1 MKSVKQ
7 FFKSLFQMLH
17 HTSKP
22 HKEDTYRPIYRV
34 AELEQDKEGDYVA
47 VIQLISK
54 NQIFK
59 AKPEDILADD
69 ELTDLFSPRDVRTLT
84 YLGYLG
90 INSPKYK
97 ILAQRLSEKNN
108 SLVFAVKEKGK
119 KQPVIKTASEIATDE
134 NFLASLDQKDAHM
147 VGYTAAQEQTAR
159 EEQQKQDLIKHL
171 KQKANTNG
179 SNHS

>member
-1 MKSVKQ
+1 MKKLKHLLTALIQTVRQ
-7 FFKSLFQMLH
+7 TPRSLKKEESFQ
-17 HTSKP
+17 
-22 HKEDTYRPIYRV
+22 PIYRV

-47 VIQLISK
+47 IIQLISK

-97 ILAQRLSEKNN
+97 ILAQRLSEKDN

-119 KQPVIKTASEIATDE
+119 KEPVLKKASEIANDE
-134 NFLASLDQKDAHM
+134 AFLSSLDQKDAHK
-147 VGYTAAQEQTAR
+147 VGYTAAHEHSANE
-159 EEQQKQDLIKHL
+159 EEQKQALIKGL
-171 KQKANTNG
+171 
-179 SNHS
+179 SNNQSDSDQ

>member
-1 MKSVKQ
+1 MKRLKHLFTTIIQTVRQ
-7 FFKSLFQMLH
+7 APKSA
-17 HTSKP
+17 
-22 HKEDTYRPIYRV
+22 KEDKFQPIYRV

-47 VIQLISK
+47 IIQLISK

-97 ILAQRLSEKNN
+97 ILAQRLSEKDN

-119 KQPVIKTASEIATDE
+119 KEPVLKKASEIANDE
-134 NFLASLDQKDAHM
+134 AFLSSLDQKDAHT
-147 VGYTAAQEQTAR
+147 VGYTAAHEHASK
-159 EEQQKQDLIKHL
+159 EEQQKQALLQRL
-171 KQKANTNG
+171 KQNQQQD
-179 SNHS
+179 SDQ